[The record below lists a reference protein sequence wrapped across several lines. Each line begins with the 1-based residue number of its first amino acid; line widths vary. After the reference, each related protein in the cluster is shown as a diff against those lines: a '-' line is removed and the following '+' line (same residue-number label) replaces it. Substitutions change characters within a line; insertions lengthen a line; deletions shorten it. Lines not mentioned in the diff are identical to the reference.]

1 MYFMYSLYTYYE
13 DICINDT
20 FVHTCTYVYVRLWQC
35 NDKMLLILKND
46 SQKI

>member
-20 FVHTCTYVYVRLWQC
+20 FVHTCTYVYVMLWQC
-35 NDKMLLILKND
+35 SDKMLLILKND
-46 SQKI
+46 CQKI